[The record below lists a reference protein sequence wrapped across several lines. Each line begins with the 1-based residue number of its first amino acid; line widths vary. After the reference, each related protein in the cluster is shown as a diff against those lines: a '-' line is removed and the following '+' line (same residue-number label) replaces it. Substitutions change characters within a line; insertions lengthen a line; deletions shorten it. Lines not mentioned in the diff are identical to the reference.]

1 MKKISRQIS
10 ITFFILELL
19 ALRSTAFCP
28 RFKYGGKCSISKSA
42 LSPTEMRNEKGQSV
56 ASIYSEASSSEST
69 LESESEFD
77 WDAIAKD
84 VFRKDNRPVILFDGV
99 CALCNGGVN
108 FALDNDSKGTFLSP
122 SHMNTALPA
131 KDTWI
136 HSYSHIFHF

>member
-1 MKKISRQIS
+1 
-10 ITFFILELL
+10 
-19 ALRSTAFCP
+19 
-28 RFKYGGKCSISKSA
+28 
-42 LSPTEMRNEKGQSV
+42 MRNEKGQSV

-108 FALDNDSKGTFLSP
+108 FALDNDSKGTFLCDYFNLKILIL
-122 SHMNTALPA
+122 NT
-131 KDTWI
+131 DTSVSLDTDAASVFFRLNI
-136 HSYSHIFHF
+136 DTDTSLF